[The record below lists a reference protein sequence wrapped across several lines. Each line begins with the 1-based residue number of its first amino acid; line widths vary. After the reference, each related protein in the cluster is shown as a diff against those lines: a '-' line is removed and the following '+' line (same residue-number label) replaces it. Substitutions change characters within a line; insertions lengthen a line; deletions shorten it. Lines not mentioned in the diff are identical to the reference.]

1 MNVPIYTTPHQTIV
15 RSVEPNCSSAGQRKI
30 RDRIHSFRDLA
41 HGWHYGEGRGATEI
55 AVEAAL
61 TIQHHFLEHGIS
73 EIEVFP
79 DLDGGILVSG
89 YHEQHTVDVFCT
101 PDGHTDLLHEVD
113 DKAVYERNDV
123 PMDEIVDYLGGLL
136 WRTKKSFDSFITEN
150 LAIKSNDLRALH
162 LRTRPP
168 EAYQSLTLSVL
179 RNAAERNVS
188 IYDDST
194 LRYQEIL
201 SSFGDCIPPIS
212 QKKLA
217 SNTNFQLL
225 VTTVT

>member
-1 MNVPIYTTPHQTIV
+1 MNVQLYTTPHQTIV
-15 RSVEPNCSSAGQRKI
+15 RSGEPNCSSEEQRTI

-123 PMDEIVDYLGGLL
+123 PMDKIVAYLGGLL
-136 WRTKKSFDSFITEN
+136 WGTKKSFDSFITKN
-150 LAIKSNDLRALH
+150 LAIKSSDLRVLH
-162 LRTRPP
+162 SRTRPP
-168 EAYQSLTLSVL
+168 EAYQLLTPSVPGHAVEL
-179 RNAAERNVS
+179 NAS
-188 IYDDST
+188 IYEGFIP
-194 LRYQEIL
+194 RQQEIPP
-201 SSFGDCIPPIS
+201 SFGDYRLQIS
-212 QKKLA
+212 QKRLA

-225 VTTVT
+225 VTTAT